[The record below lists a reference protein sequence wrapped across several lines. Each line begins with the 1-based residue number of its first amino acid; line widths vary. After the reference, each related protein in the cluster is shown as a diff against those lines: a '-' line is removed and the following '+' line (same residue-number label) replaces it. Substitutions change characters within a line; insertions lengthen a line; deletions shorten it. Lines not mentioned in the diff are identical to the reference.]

1 MAAQDL
7 HEGTKVKIVT
17 LAHTGTSRRRASL
30 LAFAAALCTVL
41 VWSLVNG
48 ALSATA
54 QFGPPGTYSTLTPPT
69 ATATARRTPTKTPTP
84 SPTPVV
90 IAVGASAPGVPPSGP
105 VGGAAPPVTAQK
117 PSSAQQP
124 AAAQKPAVVSQAAP
138 VRVAPVVVA
147 LPSTGAGGVQ
157 GTQQGQSAALLFGVI
172 AAVASLAGAGCWLM
186 RAGRHGRRVYPGR

>member
-30 LAFAAALCTVL
+30 LAFAVALCTVL

-117 PSSAQQP
+117 P
-124 AAAQKPAVVSQAAP
+124 AVVSQAAP